1 MMNTPSMYS
10 VDQLLKARQNG
21 VPDYVVVPMLQKAM
35 AQKQAMA
42 QQQALQQGMNP
53 PPPVAD
59 QILDAAHNDV
69 MQEHMAR
76 QVEEQPEARG
86 IDSLPSGIDE
96 GDYAGGGIIAF
107 AGDTDGSLVPGYP
120 AFDTSPYAGQ
130 YTDEEKNPDVLT
142 EQFNKRM
149 GIDPGVAK
157 QEERIASREA
167 SLKGE
172 EDKAPWMALMQAGLA
187 TMAGTSPNAFAN
199 IGAGATK
206 GLESYGESKKNLSA
220 RADKLDDLRSKIE
233 ESQRAE
239 ALAAVKYG
247 SESAER
253 RRLSDH
259 TDKLK
264 GAEAQLKYNEDVAKH
279 GIEEE
284 KIAVDREGHQLTA
297 GSAAEH
303 NAILKAHYAN
313 ADGAEGTNAK
323 DVRRNVM
330 NLTNAFTNTKALLDA
345 ELAAENPNK
354 KTIGELKYK
363 MSKINDKL
371 SAITS
376 IDTSGYVPEEEPVAD
391 ETFFDKYR
399 PEWTKSTPTPKPI
412 GPVRRPE
419 VQEALSIY
427 GKKN

>member
-42 QQQALQQGMNP
+42 QQQALQQGAP
-53 PPPVAD
+53 KPPVAQ

-76 QVEEQPEARG
+76 QVEEAPEPRG

-96 GDYAGGGIIAF
+96 SDYAHGGIIAF

-120 AFDTSPYAGQ
+120 AFDTNPYAGQ

-142 EQFNKRM
+142 EQFSKRM
-149 GIDPGVAK
+149 GTDPGVAK

-167 SLKGE
+167 ALKGE

-187 TMAGTSPNAFAN
+187 TMGGTSPNAFAN

-206 GLESYGESKKNLSA
+206 GLESYGESKKGLAA

-247 SESAER
+247 LESAER

-279 GIEEE
+279 GIEKE

-297 GSAAEH
+297 GSAAASLAERKQYH
-303 NAILKAHYAN
+303 DSLGGKGGLKGMTANQLADTLNDRIQGLNKDEIAINSNDDLSPEEKEYHLAN
-313 ADGAEGTNAK
+313 IKGVRNGYRKQILSVAK
-323 DVRRNVM
+323 GNSPDFSY
-330 NLTNAFTNTKALLDA
+330 LE
-345 ELAAENPNK
+345 ELN
-354 KTIGELKYK
+354 
-363 MSKINDKL
+363 SV
-371 SAITS
+371 
-376 IDTSGYVPEEEPVAD
+376 IDTPYSPQ
-391 ETFFDKYR
+391 
-399 PEWTKSTPTPKPI
+399 STSQPGAVVKPAPI
-412 GPVRRPE
+412 GKTSV
-419 VQEALSIY
+419 S
-427 GKKN
+427 NW

>member
-10 VDQLLKARQNG
+10 VEQLLKARQDG
-21 VPDYVVVPMLQKAM
+21 IPDYVVVPMLQKAM

-76 QVEEQPEARG
+76 QVEEHPEPRG

-96 GDYAGGGIIAF
+96 EDYAGGGIIAF
-107 AGDTDGSLVPGYP
+107 AKGGGVDDYP
-120 AFDTSPYAGQ
+120 EFDTSPYTGQ
-130 YTDEEKNPDVLT
+130 YTDEEKNPEVLT
-142 EQFNKRM
+142 EQFKKRM
-149 GIDPGVAK
+149 GEDPGVAK
-157 QEERIASREA
+157 QEARIGEREA
-167 SLKGE
+167 SLKSE
-172 EDKAPWMALMQAGLA
+172 EDKAPWVALMQAGLA

-247 SESAER
+247 SESAEA

-264 GAEAQLKYNEDVAKH
+264 GAAAQLAYNENVAKH
-279 GIEEE
+279 GIEVE
-284 KIAVDREGHQLTA
+284 KLGVEKQKAADDASYHQGYLGYLKSKGDAANSGDGLTA
-297 GSAAEH
+297 AQA
-303 NAILKAHYAN
+303 
-313 ADGAEGTNAK
+313 
-323 DVRRNVM
+323 R
-330 NLTNAFTNTKALLDA
+330 
-345 ELAAENPNK
+345 
-354 KTIGELKYK
+354 ELKGIDGDIKLYESRLEND
-363 MSKINDKL
+363 MRPGAQEHYTKILDKL
-371 SAITS
+371 YNDRRAVEGKPAIEGFTPPAKPVEKR
-376 IDTSGYVPEEEPVAD
+376 SGMGNLLHSMNPFADDEPAPAGKLPVN
-391 ETFFDKYR
+391 
-399 PEWTKSTPTPKPI
+399 PKT
-412 GPVRRPE
+412 GNFVYTR
-419 VQEALSIY
+419 
-427 GKKN
+427 

>member
-42 QQQALQQGMNP
+42 QQQALQQGAP
-53 PPPVAD
+53 KPPVAQ

-107 AGDTDGSLVPGYP
+107 AEGGGINDYP
-120 AFDTSPYAGQ
+120 AYDASPYTGQ
-130 YTDEEKNPDVLT
+130 YTDEEKNPEVLT
-142 EQFNKRM
+142 EQFKKRM
-149 GIDPGVAK
+149 GEDPGVAK
-157 QEERIASREA
+157 QEARIGEREA
-167 SLKGE
+167 SLKSEG
-172 EDKAPWMALMQAGLA
+172 DKAPWMALMQAGLA

-279 GIEEE
+279 GIEKEKLGVEKQKAADDASYHQGYLGYLKSKEGANGEKPMTGRQIVSSLKEE
-284 KIAVDREGHQLTA
+284 QATISTL
-297 GSAAEH
+297 
-303 NAILKAHYAN
+303 LK
-313 ADGAEGTNAK
+313 NAK
-323 DVRRNVM
+323 EDGDEGAVKHYSNQ
-330 NLTNAFTNTKALLDA
+330 LISKTNEINTTLKRFAKEGLA
-345 ELAAENPNK
+345 VGNPIELYTPPPPDPKDDRHFWEKWSDTTPQPK
-354 KTIGELKYK
+354 KTAVGNPKIDALVNKY
-363 MSKINDKL
+363 S
-371 SAITS
+371 
-376 IDTSGYVPEEEPVAD
+376 
-391 ETFFDKYR
+391 
-399 PEWTKSTPTPKPI
+399 
-412 GPVRRPE
+412 
-419 VQEALSIY
+419 Q
-427 GKKN
+427 

>member
-1 MMNTPSMYS
+1 MNTPSMYS

-42 QQQALQQGMNP
+42 QQQALQQGAP
-53 PPPVAD
+53 KPPVAQ

-96 GDYAGGGIIAF
+96 SDYAHGGIIAF

-149 GIDPGVAK
+149 GTDPGVAK

-206 GLESYGESKKNLSA
+206 GLESYGESKKAISA

-279 GIEEE
+279 GIEKE
-284 KIAVDREGHQLTA
+284 KVGIERQKAASEGAYQQGHLALEREKLAQLKAA
-297 GSAAEH
+297 GSSGMSKENERAAKVLEFQIK
-303 NAILKAHYAN
+303 NL
-313 ADGAEGTNAK
+313 DAK
-323 DVRRNVM
+323 IENDVRPGASEYYRGIQDNYINKLAKLYGDTGGGYASYSPPAKPVKGPDFM
-330 NLTNAFTNTKALLDA
+330 DRVLNPIDAWNGNLPGQ
-345 ELAAENPNK
+345 NPE
-354 KTIGELKYK
+354 TP
-363 MSKINDKL
+363 
-371 SAITS
+371 SAIKLP
-376 IDTSGYVPEEEPVAD
+376 SGATAKRV
-391 ETFFDKYR
+391 
-399 PEWTKSTPTPKPI
+399 
-412 GPVRRPE
+412 G
-419 VQEALSIY
+419 
-427 GKKN
+427 

>member
-1 MMNTPSMYS
+1 MYS

-42 QQQALQQGMNP
+42 QQQALQQGAP
-53 PPPVAD
+53 KPPVAQ

-76 QVEEQPEARG
+76 QVEEAPEPRG

-96 GDYAGGGIIAF
+96 SDYAHGGIIAF

-149 GIDPGVAK
+149 GTDPGVAK

-187 TMAGTSPNAFAN
+187 TMGGTSPNAFAN
-199 IGAGATK
+199 IGEGASK
-206 GLESYGESKKNLSA
+206 GLSAYGESKKAISA

-264 GAEAQLKYNEDVAKH
+264 GAEAQLKYNEDVAKYGIDKEKL
-279 GIEEE
+279 GIERQ
-284 KIAVDREGHQLTA
+284 KADDDANYHKGYLGYLKSKGDAANSGDGLTA
-297 GSAAEH
+297 AQA
-303 NAILKAHYAN
+303 
-313 ADGAEGTNAK
+313 
-323 DVRRNVM
+323 R
-330 NLTNAFTNTKALLDA
+330 
-345 ELAAENPNK
+345 
-354 KTIGELKYK
+354 ELKGIDGDIKLYEARLETD
-363 MSKINDKL
+363 MRPGAQEYYTKILDKL
-371 SAITS
+371 YNDRRAIEGKPALEGFTPPAKVVDDRNFVS
-376 IDTSGYVPEEEPVAD
+376 KWLSP
-391 ETFFDKYR
+391 
-399 PEWTKSTPTPKPI
+399 TPTPT

>member
-42 QQQALQQGMNP
+42 QQQALQQGAP
-53 PPPVAD
+53 KPPVAQ

-76 QVEEQPEARG
+76 QVEEAPEPRG

-96 GDYAGGGIIAF
+96 SDYAGGGIIAF

-149 GIDPGVAK
+149 GTDPGVAK

-187 TMAGTSPNAFAN
+187 SMAGTSPNEFA
-199 IGAGATK
+199 IMGEGASK
-206 GLESYGESKKNLSA
+206 GLSAYGESKKAISA

-279 GIEEE
+279 GIDKEKLGIERQKAADDASYHQGYLGYLKSKEGANGEKPMSGRQIISSLKEEQAT
-284 KIAVDREGHQLTA
+284 IGTL
-297 GSAAEH
+297 
-303 NAILKAHYAN
+303 LK
-313 ADGAEGTNAK
+313 NAK
-323 DVRRNVM
+323 EADDEGAVKHYTNQLISKTNEINTTLKRFAKEGLDVGHPI
-330 NLTNAFTNTKALLDA
+330 
-345 ELAAENPNK
+345 EL
-354 KTIGELKYK
+354 
-363 MSKINDKL
+363 
-371 SAITS
+371 
-376 IDTSGYVPEEEPVAD
+376 YVPPPEEPKERGLID
-391 ETFFDKYR
+391 RLTD
-399 PEWTKSTPTPKPI
+399 WSPTPKPTA
-412 GPVRRPE
+412 PVGSPKLNDLLNKYS
-419 VQEALSIY
+419 Q
-427 GKKN
+427 